1 MLSKVVI
8 SCLGCRKK
16 KKTTTRTTINNKGQ
30 QWTTKHRQSTP
41 AVIAE
46 ASRSTRYGTWS
57 VAETAIR
64 DLQTQTPRGVLA
76 RLGKKKTTTKTTWDN
91 KGGSSHSSERI
102 YFTTNYTNLH
112 EYVPR
117 MARNEKEKTT
127 TRTTP
132 NNKVPRRARNKNI
145 LPRTFSSA

>member
-1 MLSKVVI
+1 MEQQRTTRGYSQGSEHRFLTTNYTNLHEWVPR
-8 SCLGCRKK
+8 GARNGK
-16 KKTTTRTTINNKGQ
+16 KKTTTGTTINNKGQ

-76 RLGKKKTTTKTTWDN
+76 RLGKKKTTTKTTINN
-91 KGGSSHSSERI
+91 KGQQMGFLAGLGKKGCQRLS
-102 YFTTNYTNLH
+102 
-112 EYVPR
+112 
-117 MARNEKEKTT
+117 
-127 TRTTP
+127 
-132 NNKVPRRARNKNI
+132 
-145 LPRTFSSA
+145 